1 VTVLEMLPRVGNDI
15 DLWNRWVILDRMA
28 ASAIQMEP
36 NTQGVEITEK
46 GVEAMT
52 QGKPRF
58 FPCDTV
64 VLAVGAK
71 EDNALGLALE
81 GKIPGLYKVGDCL
94 KPQKVKQAVEDGFN
108 VGLEV

>member
-1 VTVLEMLPRVGNDI
+1 
-15 DLWNRWVILDRMA
+15 
-28 ASAIQMEP
+28 
-36 NTQGVEITEK
+36 
-46 GVEAMT
+46 MT
-52 QGKPRF
+52 QSKPRF

-108 VGLEV
+108 AGLKI